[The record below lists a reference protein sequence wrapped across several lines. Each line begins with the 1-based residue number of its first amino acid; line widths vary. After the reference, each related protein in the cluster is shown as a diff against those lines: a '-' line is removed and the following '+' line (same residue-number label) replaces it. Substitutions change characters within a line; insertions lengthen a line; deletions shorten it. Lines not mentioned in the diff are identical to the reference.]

1 MLFNVLLRK
10 LNMYEVLGRG
20 ANIAIKRFA
29 FFFSS
34 SLLIFSSSIFKQSAT
49 FFSSSISLREIT
61 KKKKR
66 KENTRRKKG
75 RIEKQI
81 NCQRISDSNGC

>member
-1 MLFNVLLRK
+1 MPQLYLIAFFHVLFNVLLRK

-34 SLLIFSSSIFKQSAT
+34 SIFGRAHTKCKITLEEKKYALEIIQT
-49 FFSSSISLREIT
+49 FRS
-61 KKKKR
+61 
-66 KENTRRKKG
+66 
-75 RIEKQI
+75 
-81 NCQRISDSNGC
+81 

>member
-1 MLFNVLLRK
+1 MPQLYLIAFFHVLFNVLLRK

-34 SLLIFSSSIFKQSAT
+34 SIFK
-49 FFSSSISLREIT
+49 EIT
-61 KKKKR
+61 LEEKKYALEIIQTFR
-66 KENTRRKKG
+66 
-75 RIEKQI
+75 
-81 NCQRISDSNGC
+81 S

>member
-29 FFFSS
+29 FFF
-34 SLLIFSSSIFKQSAT
+34 LLVFSRKLHALRHEEKKYALEIIQT
-49 FFSSSISLREIT
+49 FRS
-61 KKKKR
+61 
-66 KENTRRKKG
+66 
-75 RIEKQI
+75 
-81 NCQRISDSNGC
+81 

>member
-29 FFFSS
+29 FFFF
-34 SLLIFSSSIFKQSAT
+34 LLVFFFFLLVFSSNP
-49 FFSSSISLREIT
+49 REIT
-61 KKKKR
+61 L
-66 KENTRRKKG
+66 RRKK
-75 RIEKQI
+75 RRHEEKKYALEIIQTF
-81 NCQRISDSNGC
+81 RS

>member
-29 FFFSS
+29 FFF
-34 SLLIFSSSIFKQSAT
+34 LLVFFFFLLVFSSNP
-49 FFSSSISLREIT
+49 REIT
-61 KKKKR
+61 L
-66 KENTRRKKG
+66 RRKK
-75 RIEKQI
+75 RRHEEKKYALEIIQTF
-81 NCQRISDSNGC
+81 RS

>member
-29 FFFSS
+29 FFF
-34 SLLIFSSSIFKQSAT
+34 LLVFSYRLAP
-49 FFSSSISLREIT
+49 
-61 KKKKR
+61 
-66 KENTRRKKG
+66 NYVRRKK
-75 RIEKQI
+75 IDKNKQEYI
-81 NCQRISDSNGC
+81 II